1 MDLLTNYASS
11 EDEEDEED
19 NDIAMT
25 NSEDAPPP
33 PPPPTKNTN
42 KRTHDAIQGPV
53 SRPASYSSKS
63 SGKKRRTI
71 NKSTVLSFAP
81 PQISSKKKNVSTED
95 LDKWNCK
102 KTNLKR
108 KKKVTTKQENS
119 SL

>member
-11 EDEEDEED
+11 EDEED

-25 NSEDAPPP
+25 NSEDVP

-71 NKSTVLSFAP
+71 NKSTILSFAP
-81 PQISSKKKNVSTED
+81 PQLSSKKKNVSTED
-95 LDKWNCK
+95 LDKWNSK

>member
-11 EDEEDEED
+11 EDEED

-25 NSEDAPPP
+25 NSVPPP
-33 PPPPTKNTN
+33 PPHKNTN

-71 NKSTVLSFAP
+71 NKSTILSFAP

-95 LDKWNCK
+95 LDKWNSK

-108 KKKVTTKQENS
+108 KKKVTTKQETS

>member
-11 EDEEDEED
+11 EDEED

-25 NSEDAPPP
+25 NSEDVP

-71 NKSTVLSFAP
+71 NKSTILSFAP

-95 LDKWNCK
+95 LDKWNSK

-108 KKKVTTKQENS
+108 KKKVTTKQETS

>member
-11 EDEEDEED
+11 EDEED

-25 NSEDAPPP
+25 NSEDVP

-71 NKSTVLSFAP
+71 NKSTILSFAP

-95 LDKWNCK
+95 LDKWNSK

-108 KKKVTTKQENS
+108 NKKVTTKQENS

>member
-11 EDEEDEED
+11 EDEED

-25 NSEDAPPP
+25 NSEDVPPP
-33 PPPPTKNTN
+33 PPHKNTN

-71 NKSTVLSFAP
+71 NKSTILSFAP
-81 PQISSKKKNVSTED
+81 PQLSSKKKNVSTED
-95 LDKWNCK
+95 LDKWNSK

-108 KKKVTTKQENS
+108 KKKVTTQQENS

>member
-11 EDEEDEED
+11 EDEED

-25 NSEDAPPP
+25 NSEDVPPP
-33 PPPPTKNTN
+33 PPHKNTN

-71 NKSTVLSFAP
+71 NKSTILSFAP

-95 LDKWNCK
+95 LDKWNSK

>member
-11 EDEEDEED
+11 EDEED

-25 NSEDAPPP
+25 NSVPPP
-33 PPPPTKNTN
+33 PPHKNTN

-71 NKSTVLSFAP
+71 NKSTILSFAP

-95 LDKWNCK
+95 LDKWNSK

>member
-11 EDEEDEED
+11 EDEED

-25 NSEDAPPP
+25 NSEDVPPP
-33 PPPPTKNTN
+33 PPNKNTN

-71 NKSTVLSFAP
+71 NKSTILSFAP
-81 PQISSKKKNVSTED
+81 PQLSSKKKNVSTED
-95 LDKWNCK
+95 LDKWNSK

>member
-11 EDEEDEED
+11 EDEED

-25 NSEDAPPP
+25 NSEDVP

-71 NKSTVLSFAP
+71 NKSTILSFAP
-81 PQISSKKKNVSTED
+81 PQLSSKKKNVSTED
-95 LDKWNCK
+95 LDKWNSK

-108 KKKVTTKQENS
+108 KKKVTTKQETS

>member
-11 EDEEDEED
+11 EDEED

-25 NSEDAPPP
+25 NSEDVP

-81 PQISSKKKNVSTED
+81 PQLSSKKKNVSTED
-95 LDKWNCK
+95 LDKWNSK

>member
-11 EDEEDEED
+11 EDEED

-25 NSEDAPPP
+25 NSEDVPPP
-33 PPPPTKNTN
+33 PPHKNTN

-71 NKSTVLSFAP
+71 NKSTILSFAP
-81 PQISSKKKNVSTED
+81 PQLSSKKKNVSTED
-95 LDKWNCK
+95 LDKWNSK

>member
-11 EDEEDEED
+11 EDEED

-25 NSEDAPPP
+25 NSEDVP

-71 NKSTVLSFAP
+71 NKSTILSFAP

-95 LDKWNCK
+95 LDKWNSK